1 MTGTRKSTE
10 DHGDG
15 NWTNPYVQAE
25 NQRAQEAAQAAY
37 AQQPQ
42 GYAHPYAE
50 PASAHYTQGAYPPE
64 AQAQGVAS
72 APVASYAPPW
82 APRRQRRRPAFS
94 LARRFL
100 CVLLALLTLATG
112 LTAAT
117 AYWAQTTLV
126 DTENFAAMTE
136 SIAYDQDFQTSLAT
150 AVTDDIMASPAIET
164 YLGDGNSI
172 AWYRGVQNWLY
183 DQTYTLVDGATNS
196 LVTSDAY
203 PQLWA
208 QVISDTHA
216 YNFSGESRPAVLDLS
231 AIYDQAGASV
241 QSATGFSVDT
251 SSLPSRTIT
260 LDTGQNIWPINST
273 VNTLI
278 WLASLWQ
285 PLLVA
290 SGVSALLGFLL
301 WPRNRFAYLAFIAF
315 STAALL
321 WIAGLL
327 GGGASLTAGIQLPA
341 SNAAV
346 LFLQKL
352 SETITASFAS
362 YHNGLALN
370 LLIAGAVLTL
380 LALLSAIMGLTAREA
395 TARTR

>member
-10 DHGDG
+10 DYGDG

-25 NQRAQEAAQAAY
+25 NQRAQEAAY

-42 GYAHPYAE
+42 GYTHPYAE
-50 PASAHYTQGAYPPE
+50 STSDYYAQGDYPPE
-64 AQAQGVAS
+64 AQVQGVAS
-72 APVASYAPPW
+72 APMASYTPPR

-100 CVLLALLTLATG
+100 CILLALLTLATG

-117 AYWAQTTLV
+117 AYWTQTTLV

-136 SIAYDQDFQTSLAT
+136 SITYDQDFQTSLAS
-150 AVTDDIMASPAIET
+150 AVTEDIMASPAIET
-164 YLGDGNSI
+164 YLGDGNSTS
-172 AWYRGVQNWLY
+172 WFGGVQNWLY
-183 DQTYTLVDGATNS
+183 DQTYNLVDGATNS
-196 LVTSDAY
+196 LVTSEAY

-231 AIYDQAGASV
+231 ALYDQAGSSV

-251 SSLPSRTIT
+251 SSLPGRTIT

-273 VNTLI
+273 INTLI

-285 PLLVA
+285 PLLVV
-290 SGVSALLGFLL
+290 SGLSALLGFFL
-301 WPRNRFAYLAFIAF
+301 WPRNRFAYLAFMAL
-315 STAALL
+315 TAAGLL
-321 WIAGLL
+321 WAAGLL
-327 GGGASLTAGIQLPA
+327 GGGASLTAGIELPA

-370 LLIAGAVLTL
+370 LLIAGAVLVL

>member
-1 MTGTRKSTE
+1 MTGTRKIIE
-10 DHGDG
+10 DYGDG

-37 AQQPQ
+37 A
-42 GYAHPYAE
+42 HPYAE
-50 PASAHYTQGAYPPE
+50 LASAHYAQGAHLPE
-64 AQAQGVAS
+64 AQVQGAVS
-72 APVASYAPPW
+72 APVASYAPPRV
-82 APRRQRRRPAFS
+82 PQRQRRRPAFS

-112 LTAAT
+112 LTSAT

-126 DTENFAAMTE
+126 DTENFVAMTE
-136 SIAYDQDFQTSLAT
+136 SIAYDQDFQTSLAS

-164 YLGDGNSI
+164 YLGDGNST
-172 AWYRGVQNWLY
+172 AWYGGVQNWLY
-183 DQTYTLVDGATNS
+183 AQTYTLVDGATSS

-231 AIYDQAGASV
+231 ALYDQAGASV
-241 QSATGFSVDT
+241 QSATGFGVDT
-251 SSLPSRTIT
+251 SSLPGRTIT
-260 LDTGQNIWPINST
+260 LETGQNIWPINST
-273 VNTLI
+273 INTLI

-285 PLLVA
+285 PLLMV
-290 SGVSALLGFLL
+290 SGVSALFSFLL

-315 STAALL
+315 SAAALL
-321 WIAGLL
+321 WVAGLL

-370 LLIAGAVLTL
+370 LLIAGVVLVL

-395 TARTR
+395 TARIR

>member
-1 MTGTRKSTE
+1 MTGTRKIIE
-10 DHGDG
+10 DYGDG

-37 AQQPQ
+37 A
-42 GYAHPYAE
+42 HPYAE
-50 PASAHYTQGAYPPE
+50 PASAHYAQGAHLSE
-64 AQAQGVAS
+64 AQMQGAAS
-72 APVASYAPPW
+72 APVASYAPPR
-82 APRRQRRRPAFS
+82 APQRQRRRPAFS

-136 SIAYDQDFQTSLAT
+136 SLAYDQDFQTSLAS

-164 YLGDGNSI
+164 YLGDGNST
-172 AWYRGVQNWLY
+172 AWYGGVQNWLY
-183 DQTYTLVDGATNS
+183 DQTYTLVDGATSS

-208 QVISDTHA
+208 QVISDTHS

-231 AIYDQAGASV
+231 ALYDQAGASV
-241 QSATGFSVDT
+241 QSATGFGVDT
-251 SSLPSRTIT
+251 SSLPGRTIT
-260 LDTGQNIWPINST
+260 LETGQNIWPINST
-273 VNTLI
+273 INTLI

-285 PLLVA
+285 PLLVV

-315 STAALL
+315 SAAALL
-321 WIAGLL
+321 WAAGLL

-362 YHNGLALN
+362 YHNALALN
-370 LLIAGAVLTL
+370 LLIAGVVLVL

>member
-10 DHGDG
+10 DYGNG

-25 NQRAQEAAQAAY
+25 NQRAQEEAQAAY
-37 AQQPQ
+37 AHQPQ
-42 GYAHPYAE
+42 GYTHPYAE
-50 PASAHYTQGAYPPE
+50 PISAPYAQGAYQPE
-64 AQAQGVAS
+64 AQAQGAAS
-72 APVASYAPPW
+72 APVASYAPPRV
-82 APRRQRRRPAFS
+82 PRRQRRRPAFS
-94 LARRFL
+94 LARRFF
-100 CVLLALLTLATG
+100 CILLALLTLATG
-112 LTAAT
+112 LGAAT
-117 AYWAQTTLV
+117 AYWAHTTLI
-126 DTENFAAMTE
+126 DTDNFAAMTE
-136 SIAYDQDFQTSLAT
+136 AIAYDQDFQTSLAS

-164 YLGDGNSI
+164 YLGDGNST
-172 AWYRGVQNWLY
+172 AWYGGVQNWLY

-231 AIYDQAGASV
+231 ALYDQAGASV
-241 QSATGFSVDT
+241 QSATGFGVDT
-251 SSLPSRTIT
+251 SSLPGRTIT

-273 VNTLI
+273 INTLI

-315 STAALL
+315 SAAALL

-341 SNAAV
+341 SSAAV

>member
-10 DHGDG
+10 YYGDG

-25 NQRAQEAAQAAY
+25 NQRAQEEAQSAY
-37 AQQPQ
+37 KHQAQS
-42 GYAHPYAE
+42 YSHSYTE
-50 PASAHYTQGAYPPE
+50 PAE
-64 AQAQGVAS
+64 APYSGGTYRPDKRSQAPTS
-72 APVASYAPPW
+72 APVASYALP
-82 APRRQRRRPAFS
+82 PRRQRRRPAFS
-94 LARRFL
+94 LARRFF
-100 CVLLALLTLATG
+100 CILLALLTLATG
-112 LTAAT
+112 LGAAT
-117 AYWAQTTLV
+117 AYWAHTTLI
-126 DTENFAAMTE
+126 DTDNFAAMTE
-136 SIAYDQDFQTSLAT
+136 AIAYDQDFQTSLAT

-164 YLGDGNSI
+164 YLGDGNST
-172 AWYRGVQNWLY
+172 AWYGGVQNWLY

-196 LVTSDAY
+196 LVTSEAY

-216 YNFSGESRPAVLDLS
+216 YNFSGESRPAVLNFS
-231 AIYDQAGASV
+231 ALYDQAGSSV
-241 QSATGFSVDT
+241 QSATGFGIDT
-251 SSLPSRTIT
+251 STLPGRTVT

-273 VNTLI
+273 INTLI

-285 PLLVA
+285 PLLVV
-290 SGVSALLGFLL
+290 SGLSALLGFLL
-301 WPRNRFAYLAFIAF
+301 WPRNRFAYLAFIAL
-315 STAALL
+315 TAAGLL
-321 WIAGLL
+321 WVAGLL
-327 GGGASLTAGIQLPA
+327 GGGASLTAGIELPA

-370 LLIAGAVLTL
+370 LLIAGAVLVL